1 MTTGEEGRTMA
12 ESKLKSKDKELSLD
26 VEAAKSEILPEA
38 KAAEEH
44 VDPAL
49 AKLAD
54 EFVEAVM
61 SSSEED
67 LDAKNEKKNAI
78 ERLGAK
84 AQTDSAHRSGMLR
97 APIKELS
104 MKGADGGPVAK
115 ALVDLAVEMGRLD
128 PNSWDFSV
136 TGVAKLFSFIPG
148 VGDKMQK
155 YFLQYESAQAVI
167 DNIIKSLQN
176 GRDMLERDNL
186 TLTEDQKQLRA
197 LSILLQKQIQVGRLI
212 DQKLSYKLE
221 RELTQG
227 EAKYQFIAEELLYPL
242 RQRIL
247 DLQQQL
253 AVNQQGVLAMEL
265 IIRNNKE
272 LARGVNRAIN
282 VTASA
287 LDVAVTVALALAHQ
301 KLVLDR
307 VEMLNKSTSD
317 LIAGTARRL
326 KTQGTAIHKQAS
338 SSMLD
343 MESLKAA
350 FEDINEALKDISQFR
365 QDALPKMAQNVLELD
380 KLTKKGEEAIQKMER
395 GTTVTDRMKDKNWT
409 EFLDVK

>member
-1 MTTGEEGRTMA
+1 MA
-12 ESKLKSKDKELSLD
+12 DSKLKSKEQELSLD
-26 VEAAKSEILPEA
+26 VEAVREEIIPSSEVVAQET
-38 KAAEEH
+38 

-49 AKLAD
+49 DKLAE

-61 SSSEED
+61 NTSEED
-67 LDAKNEKKNAI
+67 LEGRNEKKMAL

-84 AQTDSAHRSGMLR
+84 AQTKSSHRSAMLR
-97 APIKELS
+97 RPIKELS

-115 ALVDLAVEMGRLD
+115 ALVDLAVEMGKLD

-136 TGVAKLFSFIPG
+136 SGVAKLLSFIPG
-148 VGDKMQK
+148 VGNKMQR

-167 DNIIKSLQN
+167 DNIIKSLEK
-176 GRDMLERDNL
+176 GREMLERDSL
-186 TLTEDQKQLRA
+186 TLTEDQKQIRA
-197 LSILLQKQIQVGRLI
+197 LTILLQKQIQVAILI

-221 RELTQG
+221 RELQQTDS
-227 EAKYQFIAEELLYPL
+227 KYQFIAEELIYPL
-242 RQRIL
+242 RQRIM

-253 AVNQQGVLAMEL
+253 AVNQQGVLAMEI

-272 LARGVNRAIN
+272 LVRGVSRAIN

-307 VEMLNKSTSD
+307 VEILNKSTSD

-326 KTQGTAIHKQAS
+326 RTQGTAIHKQAS
-338 SSMLD
+338 SAMLD
-343 MESLKAA
+343 MEALKSA
-350 FEDINEALKDISQFR
+350 FNDMNEAIKEISRFR
-365 QDALPKMAQNVLELD
+365 QEALPKMAQTVLEMD
-380 KLTKKGEEAIQKMER
+380 QLTKEGEVAIDRLEKGTAAIENMR
-395 GTTVTDRMKDKNWT
+395 GKNWT

>member
-1 MTTGEEGRTMA
+1 MA
-12 ESKLKSKDKELSLD
+12 DSKLKSKEQELSLD
-26 VEAAKSEILPEA
+26 VEAVREEIIPSSEVVAQET
-38 KAAEEH
+38 

-49 AKLAD
+49 DKLAE

-61 SSSEED
+61 NTSEED
-67 LDAKNEKKNAI
+67 LEGRNEKKMAL

-84 AQTDSAHRSGMLR
+84 AQTKSSHRSAMLR
-97 APIKELS
+97 RPIKELS

-115 ALVDLAVEMGRLD
+115 ALVDLAVEMGKLD

-136 TGVAKLFSFIPG
+136 SGVAKLLSFIPG
-148 VGDKMQK
+148 VGNKMQR

-167 DNIIKSLQN
+167 DNIIKSLEK
-176 GRDMLERDNL
+176 GREMLERDSL
-186 TLTEDQKQLRA
+186 TLTEDQKQIRA
-197 LSILLQKQIQVGRLI
+197 LTILLQKQIQVAILI

-221 RELTQG
+221 RELQQTDS
-227 EAKYQFIAEELLYPL
+227 KYQFIAEELIYPL
-242 RQRIL
+242 RQRIM

-253 AVNQQGVLAMEL
+253 AVNQQGVLAMEI

-272 LARGVNRAIN
+272 LVRGVSRAIN

-307 VEMLNKSTSD
+307 VEILNKSTSD

-326 KTQGTAIHKQAS
+326 RTQGTAIHKQAS
-338 SSMLD
+338 SAMLD
-343 MESLKAA
+343 MEALKSA
-350 FEDINEALKDISQFR
+350 FNDMNEAIKEISRFR
-365 QDALPKMAQNVLELD
+365 QDALPKMAQTVLEMD
-380 KLTKKGEEAIQKMER
+380 QLTKEGEVAIDRLEKGTAAIENMR
-395 GTTVTDRMKDKNWT
+395 GKNWT

>member
-1 MTTGEEGRTMA
+1 MA
-12 ESKLKSKDKELSLD
+12 DSKLKNKEQELSLD
-26 VEAAKSEILPEA
+26 VEAVREEIIPSPGVVAQEA
-38 KAAEEH
+38 

-49 AKLAD
+49 DKLAD

-61 SSSEED
+61 NTSEED
-67 LDAKNEKKNAI
+67 LEGRNEKKLAL
-78 ERLGAK
+78 EKLGAK
-84 AQTDSAHRSGMLR
+84 AQTDSSHRSAMLR
-97 APIKELS
+97 RPIKELS

-115 ALVDLAVEMGRLD
+115 ALVDLAVEMGKLD

-136 TGVAKLFSFIPG
+136 SGMAKLLSFIPG
-148 VGDKMQK
+148 VGGKMQR

-167 DNIIKSLQN
+167 DNIIKSLEK
-176 GRDMLERDNL
+176 GREMLERDSM
-186 TLTEDQKQLRA
+186 TLTEDQKQIRA
-197 LSILLQKQIQVGRLI
+197 LTILLQKQIQVGMLI

-221 RELTQG
+221 RELQQG
-227 EAKYQFIAEELLYPL
+227 DSKYQFIAEELIYPL
-242 RQRIL
+242 RQRIM

-253 AVNQQGVLAMEL
+253 AVNQQGVLAMEI

-272 LARGVNRAIN
+272 LVRGVSRAIN

-307 VEMLNKSTSD
+307 VEILNKSTSD

-326 KTQGTAIHKQAS
+326 RTQGTAIHKQAS
-338 SSMLD
+338 SAMLD
-343 MESLKAA
+343 MDALKSA
-350 FEDINEALKDISQFR
+350 FNDMNEAIKEISRFR
-365 QDALPKMAQNVLELD
+365 QEALPKMAQTVLEMD
-380 KLTKKGEEAIQKMER
+380 QLTQEGEKAIDRLEKGTAASEH
-395 GTTVTDRMKDKNWT
+395 MKGKNWT